1 MLNIAGDFGLNKN
14 FTITAKVKDY
24 KNNPIN
30 NGMVSIEIDG
40 DKQVLN
46 LVNGSVELITSI
58 NTPGD
63 HVITATY
70 LGDDNY
76 NPSSATETITLNKVN
91 TTTMLNIAGDI
102 GLNKNITITAMVKD

>member
-1 MLNIAGDFGLNKN
+1 MLNIAGDIGLNKN
-14 FTITAKVKDY
+14 ITITAMVKDD

-63 HVITATY
+63 CYI
-70 LGDDNY
+70 
-76 NPSSATETITLNKVN
+76 SW
-91 TTTMLNIAGDI
+91 
-102 GLNKNITITAMVKD
+102 